1 MLVDFEAWSTIHFF
15 SYRHWVV
22 IATSLARK
30 SSEASSGAVA
40 SGDLATCKTNSI
52 SAKLT
57 KKL

>member
-1 MLVDFEAWSTIHFF
+1 MLVDFEAWSTVFF
-15 SYRHWVV
+15 PYRHWVV

-52 SAKLT
+52 STKLT